1 MRFMIAIVN
10 GEPRSI
16 EDGRTVADLLAE
28 LRLGGRRIAVEI
40 NRDIVPVAYYPRR
53 SIREGDAIEIVRFVG
68 GG

>member
-1 MRFMIAIVN
+1 MIAIVN

-40 NRDIVPVAYYPRR
+40 NRDIIPAAEYPLRA
-53 SIREGDAIEIVRFVG
+53 IREGDAIEIVRFVG